1 MEPMLRTV
9 GNDPKTGVT
18 RRAPV
23 PRIIG
28 RLARQ
33 ILPAYAL
40 ALALAMGSPGAVA
53 QSGGSG
59 QASPGGQGAAP
70 QRAMTYITVSGDRPV
85 PLRCGS
91 QDIWYA
97 VVEVPPGTVL
107 AGDQQ
112 LGTGWWSVAY
122 PAGVPVVVPVEEGR
136 LVNPTGPVEITEPST
151 LKAFNMMEPVRE
163 ECYRRVLAEQLRPGS
178 RLRFIRS
185 IDDREGNVGGYLV
198 HPPSEARLWIDG
210 RAVRNAT
217 QAEVDGYLAAQ
228 RARQVEAEAQ
238 QAPPE
243 EPVGGQDRGDEG
255 SPAVTDPVSPS
266 DDVAAPADDSGDAGV
281 GGSEE
286 QAPGAGEQAGDD
298 GSGEVG
304 GDEGEA
310 SEPEAPEATPAER
323 AAARIS
329 ALDIALQSTVRA
341 PLETAEFD
349 QLINRYQ
356 QAGRSLDADS
366 DPDGAL
372 ARAIAER
379 VALLELRSEL
389 QAAQREL
396 LAIKESGTAVDQRN
410 QELLERARAT
420 RRYSVVGRLST
431 STVYDG
437 VALPRLLRIVS
448 VEGDRGR
455 TLAYLAPG
463 EEQNFDLLLGR
474 IVGVSAPPP
483 AESNARVPILVPS
496 AVDAL
501 DADQR

>member
-1 MEPMLRTV
+1 M
-9 GNDPKTGVT
+9 
-18 RRAPV
+18 
-23 PRIIG
+23 
-28 RLARQ
+28 ARQ
-33 ILPAYAL
+33 ILPAIGL
-40 ALALAMGSPGAVA
+40 AWGLAIGSPGAVA
-53 QSGGSG
+53 QPGGSG
-59 QASPGGQGAAP
+59 QGAQAGQVGTP
-70 QRAMTYITVSGDRPV
+70 QRAMTYITVSGEQPV
-85 PLRCGS
+85 SLRCGS

-122 PAGVPVVVPVEEGR
+122 PGGVPVVVPVEEGR

-163 ECYRRVLAEQLRPGS
+163 ECYRRVLAEQLRPGA
-178 RLRFIRS
+178 RLRFIRT
-185 IDDREGNVGGYLV
+185 INDREGNVGGYLV

-210 RAVRNAT
+210 RSVRSAT
-217 QAEVDGYLAAQ
+217 QAEVDGYMAAQ
-228 RARQVEAEAQ
+228 RARQEEAEAP

-243 EPVGGQDRGDEG
+243 EPVGGQDAPDEG
-255 SPAVTDPVSPS
+255 SPAEMDPVSPG
-266 DDVAAPADDSGDAGV
+266 DGDAEGDARAGESGDA
-281 GGSEE
+281 E
-286 QAPGAGEQAGDD
+286 GAGSDERPTGAGGQAGAADTGD
-298 GSGEVG
+298 AVGE
-304 GDEGEA
+304 EGPD

-372 ARAIAER
+372 ARAIGER

-396 LAIKESGTAVDQRN
+396 LAIKESGTEVDQRN

-501 DADQR
+501 DAEQR